1 MPTVTLNDSKFPVGT
16 TVGIYPTGSGQF
28 GQPPTAAAIATG
40 VVDAAN
46 LLTVTNAGI
55 LQGTTYPAYAQV
67 NGEHRY
73 VRTRSTLDV
82 TDRGSAVGTL
92 TTTNTSP
99 NLTVVSP
106 SSGALAVGQRIV
118 GAGIPPGS
126 YLISGSGASWVM
138 SAPATASASGVAFT
152 SDGATPAV
160 AVLGATAV
168 PKNITTWQ
176 AQVRQRRQI
185 MGTAI

>member
-1 MPTVTLNDSKFPVGT
+1 MPTVTLAPHKHYPVGT
-16 TVGIYPTGSGQF
+16 TVGIYPPGSANPGA
-28 GQPPTAAAIATG
+28 PPTAPAIASAAT
-40 VVDAAN
+40 DAAG

-55 LQGTTYPAYAQV
+55 LQGVTYVAYAAV

-73 VRTRSTLDV
+73 ISVRSTLDV
-82 TDRGSAVGTL
+82 TDRGTAVGTL
-92 TTTNTSP
+92 TTNGTTALAS
-99 NLTVVSP
+99 VSV

-118 GAGIPPGS
+118 GAGIPPGA
-126 YLISGSGASWVM
+126 YLVSGSGANWVM

-152 SDGATPAV
+152 ADGATPAV
-160 AVLGATAV
+160 ANLGATAI
-168 PKNITTWQ
+168 PKNTSTWQ